1 MASTDSV
8 SVRYVHLNTS
18 GQAFTGSGYVRMMMC
33 ASSTGAAGTVYFYN
47 QTTAPAGGD
56 VPVGQFDIVEK
67 GYINVNLPEP
77 GMMFDKG
84 AYIVLPADTKMNLFW
99 SAA

>member
-8 SVRYVHLNTS
+8 SVRYVHLNAS
-18 GQAFTGSGYVRMMMC
+18 GQAFTGAGYVRMMMC
-33 ASSTGAAGTVYFYN
+33 SSSSGTAGTIYFYN
-47 QTTAPAGGD
+47 KASAPVEGD

-77 GMMFDKG
+77 GMLFDKG
-84 AYIVLPADTKMNLFW
+84 AYLVLPSNEKINLFW

>member
-1 MASTDSV
+1 MASSDSV
-8 SVRYVHLNTS
+8 TVRYVHLNAS
-18 GQAFTGSGYVRMMMC
+18 GQGFAYPGYVRMMMC

-47 QTTAPAGGD
+47 TTSAPGGSD
-56 VPVGQFDIVEK
+56 VAAGQFDIIEK

-77 GMMFDKG
+77 GMLFDKG
-84 AYIVLPADTKMNLFW
+84 CYVVLPADTKMNIFF